1 MSKAQRIFLFLFIGA
16 KNALYS
22 AIEVMFQNFLN
33 YLSVTVISNLLFVST
48 YTRNFILKKFNNIYY
63 LSTGFTSEKHWY
75 SILKKSTHDL
85 IEVFFNEKFFDP
97 VFFSYHFDYDENCS
111 ALLREFTRHLSLF
124 SVSMHFLRCIRSYD
138 KVIGS
143 PSYCKLCSRVRDFD
157 FKCKDLF

>member
-16 KNALYS
+16 KNALYL

-124 SVSMHFLRCIRSYD
+124 SVSMHFLRCKDD